1 MIRLL
6 SVVAVG
12 SLCLIAS
19 AAWGKDAAPPA
30 DEIEALKAAVA
41 ELRRQVQ
48 EQREE
53 YEAEIAGLKDQIQE
67 LREAKPA
74 AAGSEES
81 ELATLRRLAKEKA
94 QEAAED
100 LKEKEKGFQAGWLS
114 LQDLNPEI
122 SVAGDV
128 IGRYQHQKD
137 NRRRSD
143 FDFRVM
149 DIHIESYLD
158 PYSKFKA
165 AIPVT
170 EDWAKLGEA
179 YMTRFGVMEGVNL
192 TFGKFRQQF
201 GVVNRWHKHALD
213 QVDFPLA
220 LREVFGD
227 GGLNQTG
234 VSADATLP
242 SLWGASQELTLQITE
257 GDNDRLFGG
266 NTHGTPSVLVHYKNF
281 RDLSK
286 DTYFEVGAT
295 GLFGWNDD
303 WLVRAPGGGFDHVY
317 DTQSTRVYG
326 LDCTL
331 RWEPTERMRYRNV
344 EWRSELYLLDRD
356 LLATDG
362 SGEDSLTAWGAYS
375 YVQSKVSRKLDLG
388 VRVDYF
394 QPDSKSYAV
403 AGTDVRP
410 LAYDASS
417 PYRWQA
423 GPYLTYHQSP
433 FVKYRLEYNHV
444 DGHGMEAPEDI
455 GMLQII
461 FVAGPHK
468 HDRY

>member
-6 SVVAVG
+6 YAG
-12 SLCLIAS
+12 TLGLLCLSAS
-19 AAWGKDAAPPA
+19 AAWAEDAAPPA

-41 ELRRQVQ
+41 DLRRQVHQ
-48 EQREE
+48 QRQE
-53 YEAEIAGLKDQIQE
+53 YETEIAGLKEQIQA
-67 LREAKPA
+67 LQKANA
-74 AAGSEES
+74 AAGGSGEADES
-81 ELATLRRLAKEKA
+81 ELAALRRLAKEKA
-94 QEAAED
+94 QEAAEEM
-100 LKEKEKGFQAGWLS
+100 KKKEKGFQAGWLS

-122 SVAGDV
+122 SVAGDMV
-128 IGRYQHQKD
+128 GRYQHQKD

-143 FDFRVM
+143 FDFRVL
-149 DIHIESYLD
+149 DLHIESYLD

-179 YMTRFGVMEGVNL
+179 YMTRFGVTEGVNL

-220 LREVFGD
+220 LRKIFGE

-234 VSADATLP
+234 VSADVALP
-242 SLWGASQELTLQITE
+242 PLGGGSQKLTLQVTE

-303 WLVRAPGGGFDHVY
+303 WQVRTGGGIDHVY

-326 LDCTL
+326 LDWT
-331 RWEPTERMRYRNV
+331 
-344 EWRSELYLLDRD
+344 
-356 LLATDG
+356 
-362 SGEDSLTAWGAYS
+362 
-375 YVQSKVSRKLDLG
+375 
-388 VRVDYF
+388 VR
-394 QPDSKSYAV
+394 
-403 AGTDVRP
+403 
-410 LAYDASS
+410 
-417 PYRWQA
+417 
-423 GPYLTYHQSP
+423 
-433 FVKYRLEYNHV
+433 
-444 DGHGMEAPEDI
+444 
-455 GMLQII
+455 
-461 FVAGPHK
+461 
-468 HDRY
+468 

>member
-1 MIRLL
+1 MICLRFAGALGL
-6 SVVAVG
+6 I
-12 SLCLIAS
+12 CLIAS
-19 AAWGKDAAPPA
+19 TAWAEATAPPA
-30 DEIEALKAAVA
+30 DEIEALKSAIA
-41 ELRRQVQ
+41 ELRRQVH

-53 YEAEIAGLKDQIQE
+53 YEAEIAGLKEQIQA
-67 LREAKPA
+67 LREANPA
-74 AAGSEES
+74 AAESEES
-81 ELATLRRLAKEKA
+81 ELAALRRLAKEKA
-94 QEAAED
+94 QEAAEE
-100 LKEKEKGFQAGWLS
+100 LKEKEGGFQAGWLS

-128 IGRYQHQKD
+128 IGKYQHQKD

-143 FDFRVM
+143 ADFRVM

-170 EDWAKLGEA
+170 EDWTRLGEA
-179 YMTRFGVMEGVNL
+179 YMTRFGVTEGVNL

-220 LREVFGD
+220 LREIFGE

-242 SLWGASQELTLQITE
+242 TLWGASQKLTLQVTE

-266 NTHGTPSVLVHYKNF
+266 NPHGTPSVLVHYKNF

-303 WLVRAPGGGFDHVY
+303 WQVPAAVGGRVY

-326 LDCTL
+326 LDWTV

-356 LLATDG
+356 LVAPEG

-375 YVQSKVSRKLDLG
+375 YVQSKVSRKVDLG

-417 PYRWQA
+417 PYRWQV

-444 DGHGMEAPEDI
+444 DGRGMEAPEDV